1 MDASI
6 ATETMRAAM
15 VVILKAATPTLLL
28 SMFIG
33 LIIAIFQAAT
43 QIHEQTLTFVPK
55 LFVTGL
61 LLLLTGSWILTLL
74 KGFLNDL
81 YFADCS
87 QIGGLK

>member
-74 KGFLNDL
+74 TDFIKYIFELMMTV
-81 YFADCS
+81 A
-87 QIGGLK
+87 